1 MMMKKRR
8 MMNGLIKLTP
18 KHVPLKQQEN
28 QKHFYIKEEADFRNR
43 ISKRIESVVPPCKNT
58 QDKFVDKE
66 KIQKPQQALERKTH
80 DREAGR
86 SVTELMC
93 KLLNQQNAPDLDID
107 TVDGD
112 TMEFNYFMEI
122 FHEVVERKVDDA
134 RVGLYV

>member
-1 MMMKKRR
+1 
-8 MMNGLIKLTP
+8 
-18 KHVPLKQQEN
+18 
-28 QKHFYIKEEADFRNR
+28 
-43 ISKRIESVVPPCKNT
+43 
-58 QDKFVDKE
+58 
-66 KIQKPQQALERKTH
+66 
-80 DREAGR
+80 
-86 SVTELMC
+86 MC